1 MATTTK
7 KTYTPNEQLPESVAG
22 PIQQSI
28 SRIQEGINSLKSG
41 GGSNLSDSTGTST
54 GPKGEQ
60 LYVNPDT
67 GKLSPNL
74 QRYVSGNQTDITHP
88 SPETAQISPTEQA
101 PQALVDQTQQAQQQ
115 INQLAQQRGTT
126 LTPDGRGG
134 YTATPNAYKEQYRQ
148 GFEIAKQVG
157 GDALQD
163 VGGGVATTQAIMSA
177 VPNKQPQISP
187 EVDSF
192 YLEDKNVTAQAQE
205 IIDFLSP
212 PSTQQMLIDGMK
224 QVQSQQAQ
232 LSQDKFALMNLETI
246 MSGSVEDIAK
256 EIEASGGIGTQS
268 LVTSLAVA
276 RNSTLLKQASF
287 LQNKIAMQQDLI
299 QNSTQ
304 LLSFE
309 KEMANTQFSQRLG
322 VMQYVQ
328 QNNDRMMNAFRDSV
342 DTIQKTTGWAGL
354 KAAYTS
360 NPRQLGYVES
370 LYGGTGSLDRL
381 AAEEK
386 RQASIVTPEQ
396 ALRLENLKLQNQK
409 LRQEV
414 DDAGSNTVS
423 AGGSIPNSLMAKV
436 SEGERLGYGFLNRA
450 INAQSAIDSLE
461 SKKDI
466 GGKGYE
472 ASGFL
477 TNAYNTLVGANI
489 PFTEIRP
496 GKAVGLQTSNYESYR
511 QAAGD
516 FIKAVLRKESG
527 ATIPPEEE
535 VSYFK
540 TFFPTTGEG
549 KAVIEQKRQSRE
561 KAIGLLKAS
570 AGRLAPYSETNQF
583 QEYVNLLQTATLEQL
598 EEAGI
603 K

>member
-1 MATTTK
+1 MATSTK
-7 KTYTPNEQLPESVAG
+7 KYAPTEQLPASVAG

-28 SRIQEGINSLKSG
+28 AKIQAGISQLG
-41 GGSNLSDSTGTST
+41 GGSSGDSATLNPRDAPGYIPGTLPGDRPS
-54 GPKGEQ
+54 Q
-60 LYVNPDT
+60 PDT
-67 GKLSPNL
+67 T
-74 QRYVSGNQTDITHP
+74 RP
-88 SPETAQISPTEQA
+88 SPETTQISPSAEA
-101 PQALVDQTQQAQQQ
+101 PQTLIDQTQQIQQGVD
-115 INQLAQQRGTT
+115 QLAQQKGLT
-126 LTPDGRGG
+126 LKPTPTGG
-134 YTATPNAYKEQYRQ
+134 FTATPDLGTQQRQ
-148 GFEIAKQVG
+148 AF
-157 GDALQD
+157 
-163 VGGGVATTQAIMSA
+163 QAITQTGQLAPQDTGAGSA
-177 VPNKQPQISP
+177 VVGATLQSLTPPREIPSTPQ
-187 EVDSF
+187 VDAF
-192 YLEDKNVTAQAQE
+192 YLEDKNVTSQAQE

-212 PSTQQMLIDGMK
+212 PSTQQMLADGMK
-224 QVQSQQAQ
+224 QIQSQQAQ
-232 LSQDKFALMNLETI
+232 LSQDKFALMNLETV
-246 MSGSVEDIAK
+246 MSGTAEDIAK
-256 EIEASGGIGTQS
+256 EIEASGGIGTSS
-268 LVTSLAVA
+268 LVAGLAIA

-287 LQNKIAMQQDLI
+287 LQNKISMQQDLI
-299 QNSTQ
+299 SNSTQ

-328 QNNDRMMNAFRDSV
+328 QNNDRMLNAFRSSV
-342 DTIQKTTGWAGL
+342 EMIQKTTGWAGL
-354 KAAYTS
+354 KAAYAS
-360 NPRQLGYVES
+360 NPRQLSYVEG
-370 LYGGTGSLDRL
+370 LYGGIGSLDRL
-381 AAEEK
+381 TAEEQ

-396 ALRLENLKLQNQK
+396 ALRLENLNLQNQK

-414 DDAGSNTVS
+414 NDASSNTVS
-423 AGGSIPNSLMAKV
+423 ADGSIPNSLMAKA

-461 SKKDI
+461 GKKDI
-466 GGKGYE
+466 GGKGYK
-472 ASGFL
+472 AGGFL

-535 VSYFK
+535 ASYFK

-549 KAVIEQKRQSRE
+549 KAVIEQKRLSRE

-583 QEYVNLLQTATLEQL
+583 QEYVNLLQTATPEQL

>member
-1 MATTTK
+1 MVGAT
-7 KTYTPNEQLPESVAG
+7 L
-22 PIQQSI
+22 QS
-28 SRIQEGINSLKSG
+28 
-41 GGSNLSDSTGTST
+41 
-54 GPKGEQ
+54 
-60 LYVNPDT
+60 
-67 GKLSPNL
+67 
-74 QRYVSGNQTDITHP
+74 
-88 SPETAQISPTEQA
+88 
-101 PQALVDQTQQAQQQ
+101 
-115 INQLAQQRGTT
+115 
-126 LTPDGRGG
+126 LTPPREIPS
-134 YTATPNAYKEQYRQ
+134 TP
-148 GFEIAKQVG
+148 QV
-157 GDALQD
+157 DA
-163 VGGGVATTQAIMSA
+163 
-177 VPNKQPQISP
+177 
-187 EVDSF
+187 F
-192 YLEDKNVTAQAQE
+192 YLEDKNVTSQAQE

-212 PSTQQMLIDGMK
+212 PSTQQMLADGMK
-224 QVQSQQAQ
+224 QIQSQQAQ
-232 LSQDKFALMNLETI
+232 LSQDKFALMNLETV
-246 MSGSVEDIAK
+246 MSGTAEDIAK
-256 EIEASGGIGTQS
+256 EIEASGGIGTSS
-268 LVTSLAVA
+268 LVAGLAIA

-287 LQNKIAMQQDLI
+287 LQNKISMQQDLI
-299 QNSTQ
+299 SNSTQ

-328 QNNDRMMNAFRDSV
+328 QNNDRMLNAFRSSV
-342 DTIQKTTGWAGL
+342 EMIQKTTGWAGL
-354 KAAYTS
+354 KAAYAS
-360 NPRQLGYVES
+360 NPRQLSYVEG
-370 LYGGTGSLDRL
+370 LYGGIGSLDRL
-381 AAEEK
+381 TAEEQ

-396 ALRLENLKLQNQK
+396 ALRLENLNLQNQK

-414 DDAGSNTVS
+414 NDASSNTVS
-423 AGGSIPNSLMAKV
+423 ADGSIPNSLMAKA

-461 SKKDI
+461 GKKDI
-466 GGKGYE
+466 GGKGYK
-472 ASGFL
+472 AGGFL

-535 VSYFK
+535 ASYFK

-549 KAVIEQKRQSRE
+549 KAVIEQKRLSRE

-583 QEYVNLLQTATLEQL
+583 QEYVNLLQTATPEQL